1 MAYILAEIA
10 SFEYPTPTKKK
21 KQATFTEDELVV
33 MVTEVAERKQV
44 IFPACSEIITRRLK
58 DTVWR
63 EVMAAVNRVSR
74 AGRRSE
80 QDVRKKFRDYRSSL
94 KNKIA
99 KHRSEVKKSGGGP
112 EVKLLL
118 KPSEEA
124 LLNLGLLE
132 REAIEGLSDFPD
144 SEDPDLSVL
153 GTCRHDTVWETEE
166 VPNEAEVVLPYI
178 DIPPSPVY
186 TLTDD
191 HHYAARDNRQEF
203 SSHNPSNSASHP
215 SSRPVTPSSSRL
227 ANHQIL
233 VEIQYAMLLLLYGAL
248 LQVSALWWII
258 SLRSEQHRETLAW
271 VSP

>member
-1 MAYILAEIA
+1 MA
-10 SFEYPTPTKKK
+10 SFEYPIPTKKR

-44 IFPACSEIITRRLK
+44 IFPDGSCQAG
-58 DTVWR
+58 
-63 EVMAAVNRVSR
+63 SR

-80 QDVRKKFRDYRSSL
+80 QDVRKTFGDYCSSL

-99 KHRSEVKKSGGGP
+99 KHRSEVKKTGGGP

-144 SEDPDLSVL
+144 SEDPDLSVI
-153 GTCRHDTVWETEE
+153 GTGRRDIGGASTSCRHDTVWETEE
-166 VPNEAEVVLPYI
+166 VPNEAEVVLPCI
-178 DIPPSPVY
+178 DIPPFPVY

-203 SSHNPSNSASHP
+203 SSHIPSNSASHP
-215 SSRPVTPSSSRL
+215 SGRPVTPSSSRL

-233 VEIQYAMLLLLYGAL
+233 VEIQRDIYVEVRNAAT
-248 LQVSALWWII
+248 
-258 SLRSEQHRETLAW
+258 SLRSIASSLSTL
-271 VSP
+271 VEHILEK